1 MKRIDRPGYSEKIKS
16 FLTAPVIIV
25 VTGMRRVGKSVLLR
39 QLMDELAD
47 SGHVIYIDKESLE
60 YDEIENAR
68 DLVRWV
74 EERTVSGPPS
84 YVIVDEI
91 QLISDWERAAAALAS
106 KDDTHLI
113 ISGSNAQLLSG
124 DLATRI
130 AGRYVSIPIFPLSLN
145 EFSDLYSLLH
155 IPVSSG
161 KDLFALYL
169 KTGGLPGLLHTDL
182 STDVY
187 TQMQKDIFNT
197 IVVKDII
204 TRHNI
209 RDVRLLQDVMQ
220 FSMDNIG
227 SLFSAKRI
235 SDFLKKERRN
245 LSVDSVLNYLEY
257 MREGFLL
264 YRVSRYDIKGK
275 KLLEVLQKYY
285 LGDIGLR
292 NGLVGYR
299 DSDISGLLENLVYL
313 ELLRRGFTVRIGTL
327 PDSEVDFIAEK
338 EPHRLY
344 IQVSYLLESASTI
357 DRELAPLKKL
367 EDAWPKLL
375 LSLDEYQPRVFEGI
389 RHISII
395 DFLMGGEI

>member
-1 MKRIDRPGYSEKIKS
+1 
-16 FLTAPVIIV
+16 
-25 VTGMRRVGKSVLLR
+25 MRRVGKSVLLR
-39 QLMDELAD
+39 QLRDELID
-47 SGHVIYIDKESLE
+47 SGHVIYIDKESLD
-60 YDEIENAR
+60 YDAIEDAR
-68 DLVRWV
+68 DLVHWV
-74 EERTVSGPPS
+74 EERVVSGHTS
-84 YVIVDEI
+84 YVIVDEV
-91 QLISDWERAAAALAS
+91 QLIFGWERAVAALAA
-106 KDDTHLI
+106 KDDTHII

-130 AGRYVSIPIFPLSLN
+130 AGRYVTIPVYPLSLK

-155 IPVSSG
+155 TPISG
-161 KDLFALYL
+161 VNDLFALYL

-197 IVVKDII
+197 IVVRDIMS
-204 TRHNI
+204 RHNI
-209 RDVRLLQDVMQ
+209 RDVRLLQDVLQ

-227 SLFSAKRI
+227 SLISAKRI
-235 SDFLKKERRN
+235 SDFLKKERRT

-257 MREGFLL
+257 MQEGFLL

-292 NGLVGYR
+292 NGLIGYR
-299 DSDISGLLENLVYL
+299 KSDISGVLENLVFL

-327 PDSEVDFIAEK
+327 PGSEIDFTAEK
-338 EPHRLY
+338 ESYRVY

-357 DRELAPLKKL
+357 DRELSPLRQID
-367 EDAWPKLL
+367 DAWPKVL

-389 RHISII
+389 RHVSLI
-395 DFLMGGEI
+395 DFLMGEEI